1 MSEYFKVVVV
11 VLPFPTVVVRIA
23 VVLEKQRP
31 LVSFRFVEI
40 LIKLPMPRLL
50 AVLMGV

>member
-1 MSEYFKVVVV
+1 MDGCHGVVVV
-11 VLPFPTVVVRIA
+11 ALPFPTV

-31 LVSFRFVEI
+31 LVSFLFVEI
-40 LIKLPMPRLL
+40 LTKLPMPRLL